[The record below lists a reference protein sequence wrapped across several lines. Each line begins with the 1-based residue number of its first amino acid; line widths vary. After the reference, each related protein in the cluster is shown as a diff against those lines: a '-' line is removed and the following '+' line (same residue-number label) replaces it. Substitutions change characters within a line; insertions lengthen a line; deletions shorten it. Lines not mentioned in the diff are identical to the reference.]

1 MRPKLICCIGES
13 GSGKGYFIQNNL
25 LKYGFY
31 KLISATTREKRIH
44 ELNGRDY
51 YFVDEDYFKDAN
63 LFTYLDVNKDIR
75 KEGDKAWLYGVPS
88 FEVLDN
94 LGKNFVYDVI
104 QPKYAR
110 QLINNF
116 IKNNLDYEFK
126 TIFFIPPDNK
136 NIINSRANMKDD
148 LQVRTKNTCCLF
160 DCMEA
165 DIFPDFFVKSSF
177 DKTIIDP
184 RLIEYL
190 ESLNK

>member
-1 MRPKLICCIGES
+1 MKPKLICCIGES

-88 FEVLDN
+88 FEILDN

-116 IKNNLDYEFK
+116 IKNNLDYDFK

-136 NIINSRANMKDD
+136 NVINFRANMKDD
-148 LQVRTKNTCCLF
+148 LQVRTQNTCCLL

-177 DKTIIDP
+177 DKTIVDP

-190 ESLNK
+190 ENIK

>member
-1 MRPKLICCIGES
+1 MKPKLICCIGES
-13 GSGKGYFIQNNL
+13 GSGKGYFIEHNL
-25 LKYGFY
+25 LRYSFY

-116 IKNNLDYEFK
+116 IKNNLDYDFK

-136 NIINSRANMKDD
+136 NVINSRANMKDD
-148 LQVRTKNTCCLF
+148 LTVRTQNTSCLL
-160 DCMEA
+160 DCMES

-190 ESLNK
+190 ENMKK

>member
-104 QPKYAR
+104 QPKYAK

-148 LQVRTKNTCCLF
+148 LQVRTKNTSCLF

-190 ESLNK
+190 ESLNN